1 MRNYWEESWERKER
15 KKMERQVMLIR
26 LALVLVIIA
35 IGIVTLIRLDTV
47 LMQQAETLNQLM
59 ELRQEVDVVETEEES
74 NTVSLGEFEITH
86 YCIENY
92 PHICNNGDSSQ
103 TASGQTPIPDYTVAA
118 DKSIPF
124 GTKLIIDGTEYEVM
138 DRGGAIT
145 EGRLDIAVLT
155 HEEAVNRGRITR
167 VVEVKQ

>member
-1 MRNYWEESWERKER
+1 MK
-15 KKMERQVMLIR
+15 L
-26 LALVLVIIA
+26 LLIA
-35 IGIVTLIRLDTV
+35 IILGIGAASIFYLDSV
-47 LMQQAETLNQLM
+47 MQPPEKI
-59 ELRQEVDVVETEEES
+59 EHVRIIEEYIEEPE
-74 NTVSLGEFEITH
+74 TVSLGEFEITH

-103 TASGQTPIPDYTVAA
+103 TASGQVPIPDYTVAA

-155 HEEAVNRGRITR
+155 HQEAVNRGRITR
-167 VVEVKQ
+167 IVEVKQ